1 MMKFLLTL
9 LSIAVMAAGFAADP
23 VKLPP
28 KEKFL
33 LVLLAGQSNMA
44 GRGFVQDSD
53 KIPSPRVVML
63 DKEGNWV
70 PAVDPVHY
78 DKKAAGVGPG
88 RTFAHLLA
96 ATDPEITVG
105 LIPTACGGSPISSW
119 VPGGY
124 WEQTKSHPYD
134 DAIARARKAME
145 SGTLTVLL
153 WHQGEADCGKEN
165 SKLYHDRFSELV
177 KRFRRDLGAPELPVI
192 VGQLSKF
199 PNKPW
204 WDGKKQVDA
213 AQRAV
218 VEELP
223 PAAFVPSDGLTSN
236 PDIVHFDAA
245 SQREFGKRYF
255 EAYRKLLEKEN
266 AKK

>member
-1 MMKFLLTL
+1 MIINIGDELLRLRSLKL
-9 LSIAVMAAGFAADP
+9 L
-23 VKLPP
+23 K
-28 KEKFL
+28 KL
-33 LVLLAGQSNMA
+33 LV
-44 GRGFVQDSD
+44 D
-53 KIPSPRVVML
+53 KTT
-63 DKEGNWV
+63 
-70 PAVDPVHY
+70 
-78 DKKAAGVGPG
+78 KKNIMW
-88 RTFAHLLA
+88 
-96 ATDPEITVG
+96 ATDAYRALGAGYERNREMDEELITGMHADV
-105 LIPTACGGSPISSW
+105 IKT
-119 VPGGY
+119 
-124 WEQTKSHPYD
+124 
-134 DAIARARKAME
+134 RARKAME

-255 EAYRKLLEKEN
+255 EAYQKLLEKEN